1 MAAPPK
7 MGSDSL
13 PFQVEKL
20 LLRAIKRGR
29 MFHGFRQFFKQKEL
43 LFQPR
48 LLPCANLFLDR
59 A

>member
-1 MAAPPK
+1 

-20 LLRAIKRGR
+20 LLRAMKRGR

-48 LLPCANLFLDR
+48 FLPSTEPLY
-59 A
+59 